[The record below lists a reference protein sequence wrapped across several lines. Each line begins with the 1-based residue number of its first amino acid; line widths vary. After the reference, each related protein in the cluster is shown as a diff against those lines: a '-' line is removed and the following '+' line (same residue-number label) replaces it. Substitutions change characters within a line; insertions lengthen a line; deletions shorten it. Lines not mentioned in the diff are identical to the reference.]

1 MAFGERLRGT
11 DHVLNC
17 AAKAIWREHL
27 GFKEAMMFCRL
38 TRRRAGI
45 LLGVLLACPTITFAG
60 DRSQGDPVPADAFSA
75 VSHDR
80 AMDARPVDFD
90 PALLPAVTPTSTFS
104 NDPADK
110 QATVIPLPPAAW
122 TGMAGLFSLG
132 LIRAR
137 HKLRKFL
144 S

>member
-1 MAFGERLRGT
+1 
-11 DHVLNC
+11 
-17 AAKAIWREHL
+17 
-27 GFKEAMMFCRL
+27 MMFCRS
-38 TRRRAGI
+38 TRSSAGL
-45 LLGVLLACPTITFAG
+45 LLGIVLACPTFSFAA
-60 DRSQGDPVPADAFSA
+60 DRSDKDPVPLDLVAA
-75 VSHDR
+75 VSSDR
-80 AMDARPVDFD
+80 SMDARPVEFD
-90 PALLPAVTPTSTFS
+90 PTLLPAVTPTSTFS

-122 TGMAGLFSLG
+122 TGMAGLVGLG